1 MTSLEQLGFEVYEV
15 DSKKVVYKQKQGYE
29 RIYVQIDFSNNT
41 INFWA
46 VYEDSY
52 SREIIDEGVP
62 ISVIEASIEILK
74 DRKVVIDY
82 ALQDHRWTNK
92 RSSS

>member
-1 MTSLEQLGFEVYEV
+1 MTSLEKLGFEVYEV
-15 DSKKVVYKQKQGYE
+15 DSKKVVYKQTSGYE
-29 RIYVQIDFSNNT
+29 RIFVQIDFSSNT

-52 SREIIDEGVP
+52 SREIIDVGVP
-62 ISVIEASIEILK
+62 LNVLEASIDILN

-82 ALQDHRWTNK
+82 ALQDNR
-92 RSSS
+92 